1 MTFRQSNTKL
11 ASATADAENVSLLT
25 ECSQHTGGARCLQSG
40 VLDRK
45 MSEYHGGR
53 SLVLPEC
60 ECLLNILCLS
70 NCPTNKSNNA
80 FNQGNVG
87 AKDRA

>member
-11 ASATADAENVSLLT
+11 ASATTDAENVSLLT
-25 ECSQHTGGARCLQSG
+25 ECSQYTGIARRLQSG
-40 VLDRK
+40 VLARK
-45 MSEYHGGR
+45 MSEYHGER
-53 SLVLPEC
+53 FLALPEC
-60 ECLLNILCLS
+60 EYLFYTPCLS
-70 NCPTNKSNNA
+70 NFPTNKSNNA